1 MIAIGRGY
9 SLRQMVRTAA
19 YRAVTPVLSVFLAFL
34 VSAAIILAVGT
45 DPIVAFGSML
55 NGAFGSQTALATTGV
70 RMTPI
75 LFTGL
80 AVAVSFRAGVFNVGA
95 EGQLYL
101 GAAFGAAVALL
112 PIGLPAVLHIPLA
125 LIAGFIGGAAWA
137 FVPGYLRAY
146 RGVSEVVT
154 TLMLNFVAIQLVSYL
169 VDPLVGPIGER
180 GAAYAQSSV
189 IDPAAKLPILLRGT
203 SLHAGLLLGLAL
215 AIALW
220 VLIGYT
226 RLGFRMRM
234 LGANPIAARFAGVK
248 SAREIMTVMLLSG
261 GIAGLAGA
269 VEVIGLRYRLFDHF
283 SPGYGY
289 DGIAVALLANSN
301 PLGVILS
308 SGFFAALRAGANS
321 MQQATGIETSV
332 VLIIQALT
340 ILFLIFRPL
349 RDWIG
354 SRAGRPPRLAQDTL
368 IDAA

>member
-1 MIAIGRGY
+1 MIGVGRGY
-9 SLRQMVRTAA
+9 SATEMARTAA
-19 YRAVTPVLSVFLAFL
+19 YRLVTPLVSVLLAFL
-34 VSAAIILAVGT
+34 VSAAIVLFVGA
-45 DPIVAFGSML
+45 DPFKAFGSML
-55 NGAFGSQTALATTGV
+55 SGAFGSQTALATTAV

-95 EGQLYL
+95 EGQMYL
-101 GAAFGAAVALL
+101 GAAFGGAVAIAPL
-112 PIGLPAVLHIPLA
+112 GLPAIVHVPLA
-125 LIAGFIGGAAWA
+125 LLAGFAGGAAWA

-169 VDPLVGPIGER
+169 VDPIAGPMGER
-180 GAAYAQSSV
+180 GAAYAQS
-189 IDPAAKLPILLRGT
+189 PAIEANAKLPILLRGT
-203 SLHAGLLLGLAL
+203 SLHAGLVLGVVL
-215 AIALW
+215 AIVLW
-220 VLIGYT
+220 VVIGYT
-226 RLGFRMRM
+226 RFGFRMRM
-234 LGANPIAARFAGVK
+234 LGASPLAARFAGVK

-269 VEVIGLRYRLFDHF
+269 VEVIGLRYRLYDRF

-301 PLGVILS
+301 PLGVVVS
-308 SGFFAALRAGANS
+308 SGFFGALRAGANS
-321 MQQATGIETSV
+321 MQQSTGIETSI

-340 ILFLIFRPL
+340 ILFLILGPL
-349 RDWIG
+349 RGWAG
-354 SRAGRPPRLAQDTL
+354 ARAAREPRVAQDSL

>member
-1 MIAIGRGY
+1 MSDLGRG
-9 SLRQMVRTAA
+9 RDVREMMTTTG
-19 YRAVTPVLSVFLAFL
+19 YRLITPLLSVLLAFL
-34 VSAAIILAVGT
+34 VSAMIIVLVGSDPVSAFQAMLA
-45 DPIVAFGSML
+45 
-55 NGAFGSQTALATTGV
+55 GAFGSQTALATTAV

-101 GAAFGAAVALL
+101 GAAFAGVVALAPL
-112 PIGLPAVLHIPLA
+112 GLPAIIHIPLA
-125 LIAGFIGGAAWA
+125 LIGGFLGGALWA
-137 FVPGYLRAY
+137 LVPGYLRAY

-154 TLMLNFVAIQLVSYL
+154 TLMLNFVAIQLVSWL

-180 GAAYAQSSV
+180 GAAYAQSELIQSG
-189 IDPAAKLPILLRGT
+189 AKLPILLKGT
-203 SLHAGLLLGLAL
+203 SLHAGLLFGIGLAVL
-215 AIALW
+215 LW

-226 RLGFRMRM
+226 RTGFRIRM
-234 LGANPIAARFAGVK
+234 LGANPVAARFAGVH
-248 SAREIMTVMLLSG
+248 SARELMRVMLLSG

-269 VEVIGLRYRLFDHF
+269 VEVIGLRYRVYDHF

-301 PLGVILS
+301 PLGVLIS

-332 VLIIQALT
+332 VLVIQALT
-340 ILFLIFRPL
+340 ILFLILGPL
-349 RDWIG
+349 RGWVG
-354 SRAGRPPRLAQDTL
+354 ARAAREPRIAQDSL
-368 IDAA
+368 VDAA